1 MKSYNLVLIEK
12 LRKYLLCHQT
22 NLISMKILQVKK
34 YYHQIN
40 KKIIEQATFT
50 YSPLGKAFEKQ
61 IKAIEDQREKQIKA
75 IKNRGQVT
83 KILKYAYD
91 DKDIPLIAK
100 QNEIFN
106 ELLDERLDEITK
118 LDKKRQP

>member
-1 MKSYNLVLIEK
+1 
-12 LRKYLLCHQT
+12 
-22 NLISMKILQVKK
+22 MKILQVKK

-50 YSPLGKAFEKQ
+50 DSPLGKPFEKQ

-83 KILKYAYD
+83 KILKYTYD

>member
-1 MKSYNLVLIEK
+1 MPSNKCN
-12 LRKYLLCHQT
+12 KYEYLT
-22 NLISMKILQVKK
+22 GEGILPSDQ
-34 YYHQIN
+34 QQR
-40 KKIIEQATFT
+40 IEQATFT

-83 KILKYAYD
+83 KILKYTFD
-91 DKDIPLIAK
+91 HKDIPLIPK

>member
-1 MKSYNLVLIEK
+1 MKNYNLVLIEK

-61 IKAIEDQREKQIKA
+61 VKTIEDQREKQIKA
-75 IKNRGQVT
+75 IQNRGQVKT
-83 KILKYAYD
+83 NTYD
-91 DKDIPLIAK
+91 DEDIPLVSK
-100 QNEIFN
+100 Q
-106 ELLDERLDEITK
+106 
-118 LDKKRQP
+118 KKYLMNL